1 MTNLPDILKFLRSSE
16 AANKFSELYGTREG
30 MLVYQMERYCRIAKR
45 FYEEFGSVEGVNFFS
60 APGRTEIGGNHTDHQ
75 SGRVLA

>member
-30 MLVYQMERYCRIAKR
+30 MLVYQM
-45 FYEEFGSVEGVNFFS
+45 
-60 APGRTEIGGNHTDHQ
+60 
-75 SGRVLA
+75 